1 MGKPLIQPLEMRE
14 FSGELA
20 TMLRVTEKIGTTF
33 LPILQDEGSNRL
45 LFVQKPGIR
54 HGENNSA
61 NLTGNPR
68 ALTTL

>member
-1 MGKPLIQPLEMRE
+1 
-14 FSGELA
+14 
-20 TMLRVTEKIGTTF
+20 